1 MKIRKNGV
9 IINLTESDLKRIV
22 KKSIREQTGD
32 DFEKG
37 IENKYCISPGTHIDA
52 VEVYNFLTEEMGYEC
67 VGSRSSTPSVGG
79 DIVVKK
85 LLDCGLATKTLY
97 LMIATQDF
105 STLKSVGDLSYYST
119 GIGEGK
125 LSIYKIKSIEQEV
138 KDSCVK
144 TGGSDIPTIGEIG
157 NHFKK
162 YGFHPFEKS
171 FKMLD
176 VNEKS
181 IASKWCGDARLDII
195 LDDGVIYVKLNIR
208 AIKAGRK
215 VEIGSNKEQTL
226 KNIEEAIRDVVKK
239 YESSIEGCPNGFLS
253 EGIK

>member
-1 MKIRKNGV
+1 MKIKKNGV

-32 DFEKG
+32 NFEKG
-37 IENKYCISPGTHIDA
+37 IENKNCISSGTHIEA
-52 VEVYNFLTEEMGYEC
+52 VAAYNFLTKEMGYEC
-67 VGSRSSTPSVGG
+67 VGSRSSTPTGGG

-85 LLDCGLATKTLY
+85 LLNCGLVTKTLY

-144 TGGSDIPTIGEIG
+144 TGGSDIPNMEEIK
-157 NHFKK
+157 NHFSQYGYKPSGNELTIKK
-162 YGFHPFEKS
+162 YCGNSVSIISLNGSSIDEKLIVMS
-171 FKMLD
+171 
-176 VNEKS
+176 
-181 IASKWCGDARLDII
+181 
-195 LDDGVIYVKLNIR
+195 DDGNMKSGQRI
-208 AIKAGRK
+208 
-215 VEIGSNKEQTL
+215 EIGSNKEQTL
-226 KNIEEAIRDVVKK
+226 KNIEEAIKYGYKK
-239 YESSIEGCPNGFLS
+239 YESSIESCPNGFLS